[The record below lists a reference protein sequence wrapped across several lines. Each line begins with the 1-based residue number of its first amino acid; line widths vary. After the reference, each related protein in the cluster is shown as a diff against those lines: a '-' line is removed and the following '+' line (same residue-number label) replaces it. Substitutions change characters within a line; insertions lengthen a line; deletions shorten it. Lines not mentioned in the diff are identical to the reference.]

1 MASNI
6 STSLIISTYNRSD
19 ALELCVKSVLRQS
32 LLPDEIIIADDG
44 SKEDTRELIHQL
56 AASSEVPIIHV
67 WHEDLGFR
75 LASIRNKAIAKA
87 SKEYIIQI
95 DGDIVLHKDFVKDH
109 VRFAKK
115 GSFVTGSRV
124 LIREGLTK
132 KMLAERN
139 CIISIHDKGTK
150 NTINGVHLPWLSP
163 LLQHYRQWDISYSRG
178 CNMAFWKEDLLKVNG
193 YNEAITG
200 WGSEDH
206 ELVCRLINNG
216 VRKRTIKFAGIV
228 FHLHHEL
235 HGTDNLSNN
244 RSILNETKV
253 RKLTWCDKE
262 SYKTNMEKNLNF
274 LDRNEFNYSP
284 SKEVVEALKNFDIN
298 KLCFYTRIYDEGKKS
313 ILSVFLSEL
322 YDIDETQVLLG
333 YGGEDIL
340 KQAVHYF
347 LTQEDGNKT
356 MLIPKFSWWYYKSI
370 ADEVNGHTLQYPL
383 YEDGNTF
390 KYDFETL
397 KDMIQKEN
405 PKILLLASP
414 NNPTGNGLTPK
425 ELDEL
430 LAEVPSQT
438 VVLID
443 EAYASFVSTDTSYIK
458 KLVNK
463 YPNLIISR
471 TLSKFY
477 GLPGLRM
484 GFGFM
489 SKELEKFSRY
499 SNKYLGY
506 NRISEDI
513 AIAALKS
520 DAHYR
525 NIAKLM
531 NEDRERYEKEI
542 GVLPGFKVYESV
554 ANFILIKYPIELK
567 EALQKA
573 FAKQS
578 YKVKFMNEP
587 DINTHLRITLGRP
600 EQNRIVIDTI
610 KEIASK

>member
-1 MASNI
+1 
-6 STSLIISTYNRSD
+6 
-19 ALELCVKSVLRQS
+19 
-32 LLPDEIIIADDG
+32 
-44 SKEDTRELIHQL
+44 
-56 AASSEVPIIHV
+56 
-67 WHEDLGFR
+67 
-75 LASIRNKAIAKA
+75 
-87 SKEYIIQI
+87 
-95 DGDIVLHKDFVKDH
+95 
-109 VRFAKK
+109 
-115 GSFVTGSRV
+115 
-124 LIREGLTK
+124 
-132 KMLAERN
+132 
-139 CIISIHDKGTK
+139 
-150 NTINGVHLPWLSP
+150 
-163 LLQHYRQWDISYSRG
+163 
-178 CNMAFWKEDLLKVNG
+178 
-193 YNEAITG
+193 
-200 WGSEDH
+200 
-206 ELVCRLINNG
+206 
-216 VRKRTIKFAGIV
+216 
-228 FHLHHEL
+228 
-235 HGTDNLSNN
+235 
-244 RSILNETKV
+244 
-253 RKLTWCDKE
+253 
-262 SYKTNMEKNLNF
+262 MENNLNF
-274 LDRNEFNYSP
+274 LDRNEFNFCP
-284 SKEVVEALKNFDIN
+284 SKEVVEALRSFDIS

-347 LTQEDGNKT
+347 LTQEDGNRT
-356 MLIPKFSWWYYKSI
+356 MLIPRFSWWYYKSI

-390 KYDFETL
+390 KYDFEAMQ
-397 KDMIQKEN
+397 DMVRKEN
-405 PKILLLASP
+405 PKVLLLASP
-414 NNPTGNGLTPK
+414 NNPTGNGLTP
-425 ELDEL
+425 EEVDRL
-430 LAEVPSQT
+430 LVNVPDRT

-443 EAYASFVSTDTSYIK
+443 EAYASFVSNDSSYIK
-458 KLVNK
+458 RLVNK

-489 SKELEKFSRY
+489 SKGLEKFSKY

-525 NIAKLM
+525 DIARLM
-531 NEDRERYEKEI
+531 NLDRERYEKEI

-554 ANFILIKYPIELK
+554 ANFVLIKYPVALK

-573 FAKQS
+573 FAEQS

-587 DINTHLRITLGRP
+587 DINSHLRITLGRP

-610 KEIASK
+610 KEIASR

>member
-1 MASNI
+1 
-6 STSLIISTYNRSD
+6 
-19 ALELCVKSVLRQS
+19 
-32 LLPDEIIIADDG
+32 
-44 SKEDTRELIHQL
+44 
-56 AASSEVPIIHV
+56 
-67 WHEDLGFR
+67 
-75 LASIRNKAIAKA
+75 
-87 SKEYIIQI
+87 
-95 DGDIVLHKDFVKDH
+95 
-109 VRFAKK
+109 
-115 GSFVTGSRV
+115 
-124 LIREGLTK
+124 
-132 KMLAERN
+132 
-139 CIISIHDKGTK
+139 
-150 NTINGVHLPWLSP
+150 
-163 LLQHYRQWDISYSRG
+163 
-178 CNMAFWKEDLLKVNG
+178 
-193 YNEAITG
+193 
-200 WGSEDH
+200 
-206 ELVCRLINNG
+206 
-216 VRKRTIKFAGIV
+216 
-228 FHLHHEL
+228 
-235 HGTDNLSNN
+235 
-244 RSILNETKV
+244 
-253 RKLTWCDKE
+253 
-262 SYKTNMEKNLNF
+262 
-274 LDRNEFNYSP
+274 
-284 SKEVVEALKNFDIN
+284 
-298 KLCFYTRIYDEGKKS
+298 
-313 ILSVFLSEL
+313 
-322 YDIDETQVLLG
+322 
-333 YGGEDIL
+333 
-340 KQAVHYF
+340 
-347 LTQEDGNKT
+347 

-463 YPNLIISR
+463 
-471 TLSKFY
+471 
-477 GLPGLRM
+477 
-484 GFGFM
+484 
-489 SKELEKFSRY
+489 ELEKFSRY

-573 FAKQS
+573 FAEQS